1 MSQGEDR
8 TAIVTEIAAWPIE
21 GLEGKEGRM
30 LTVEIP
36 PGLHAP
42 PHRHPGWQFIH
53 VLEGR
58 VISQMEGEPA
68 REYGPGEVWYEPRNR
83 LHVDVGNDSPDTW
96 TKVLVFYLTEPGQP
110 VTVFEEES

>member
-1 MSQGEDR
+1 
-8 TAIVTEIAAWPIE
+8 
-21 GLEGKEGRM
+21 
-30 LTVEIP
+30 
-36 PGLHAP
+36 
-42 PHRHPGWQFIH
+42 
-53 VLEGR
+53 
-58 VISQMEGEPA
+58 MEGEPA